1 MDRKLPRDL
10 GQMSVMMDRGRPV
23 VRSKVGGE
31 EFHWISKMRGF
42 LINWFIGIF
51 LAKTEF
57 SRPRRLRQT
66 RDKGVLTSKV

>member
-23 VRSKVGGE
+23 VRLKVGGE

-51 LAKTEF
+51 WLKLSSAGLEGLGKTRETKE
-57 SRPRRLRQT
+57 S
-66 RDKGVLTSKV
+66 